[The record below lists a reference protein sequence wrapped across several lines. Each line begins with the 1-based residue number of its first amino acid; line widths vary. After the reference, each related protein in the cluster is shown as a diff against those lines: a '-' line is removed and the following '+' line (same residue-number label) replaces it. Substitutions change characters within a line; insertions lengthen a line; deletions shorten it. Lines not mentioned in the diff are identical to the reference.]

1 MSERLERI
9 TAEANRLVR
18 AGDLAAAERVLAD
31 ALSGADL
38 DPSAAT
44 PATADAAGLRARVLI
59 ALGEAEPA
67 RGWAAYA
74 HTASR
79 RLYGPRDGRTVRAA
93 ATLAAVLHR
102 VGSHARAARL
112 YREVVDQLST
122 MEGDAGEYTLAARAD
137 LATVLHAR
145 GDCAEARALLAQAWH
160 DHRAA
165 YGDGH
170 PAGIKMLARLGAMAR
185 DCDDLDVAW
194 RHFEHAGALCR
205 THLPA
210 EHPMA
215 IQVAALAAA
224 PPDPGHACRAD
235 IAAISARRAAAAGP
249 AEAGPATPDQA
260 DTGPAAPEPAAPEQA
275 DAEPAAPEPT
285 APEPADAEPAAPEPT
300 APDDRPPADAA
311 YRQPGP
317 AVRSRRRLPRRPTLA
332 VAALAIVAGAAGVAL
347 AARGGA
353 DTPPPTPAPAGRSP
367 TPGPT
372 RSATAPAPSPPTRLA
387 LRDGH
392 DQVTLNWVYPN
403 GADGPVVVSGGR
415 KGQQLRAFQTL
426 DPGTSSYTVYGL
438 ADRSDY
444 CFSVAIAYSTDVV
457 LAAEPVCTARVAG
470 QSR

>member
-1 MSERLERI
+1 
-9 TAEANRLVR
+9 
-18 AGDLAAAERVLAD
+18 
-31 ALSGADL
+31 
-38 DPSAAT
+38 
-44 PATADAAGLRARVLI
+44 
-59 ALGEAEPA
+59 
-67 RGWAAYA
+67 
-74 HTASR
+74 
-79 RLYGPRDGRTVRAA
+79 
-93 ATLAAVLHR
+93 
-102 VGSHARAARL
+102 
-112 YREVVDQLST
+112 
-122 MEGDAGEYTLAARAD
+122 
-137 LATVLHAR
+137 
-145 GDCAEARALLAQAWH
+145 
-160 DHRAA
+160 
-165 YGDGH
+165 
-170 PAGIKMLARLGAMAR
+170 
-185 DCDDLDVAW
+185 
-194 RHFEHAGALCR
+194 
-205 THLPA
+205 
-210 EHPMA
+210 MA

-249 AEAGPATPDQA
+249 AAPGTAAPEPTDPEPTDPEPAAPGTADAGPAAP
-260 DTGPAAPEPAAPEQA
+260 GPAAPEPAAP
-275 DAEPAAPEPT
+275 
-285 APEPADAEPAAPEPT
+285 
-300 APDDRPPADAA
+300 DDRPPAGAA

-317 AVRSRRRLPRRPTLA
+317 AGRSRRRLPRRPTVA

-392 DQVTLNWVYPN
+392 DQVTLTWVYPN
-403 GADGPVVVSGGR
+403 GVDGPVVVSGGR